1 MQKHLNQVM
10 VLSGQILYVHSHSNP
25 VSHIAL
31 ATVKQVTKTYNLF
44 WNYHSAA
51 KIVEQRLLRV

>member
-1 MQKHLNQVM
+1 MYGMQKHLNQVM
-10 VLSGQILYVHSHSNP
+10 VLSGQMLYVHSHSNP

-44 WNYHSAA
+44 WNYAA
-51 KIVEQRLLRV
+51 KLVE

>member
-10 VLSGQILYVHSHSNP
+10 VLMLYVHSHSNP

-31 ATVKQVTKTYNLF
+31 ATVKQVTKTYNLL
-44 WNYHSAA
+44 WNYAA
-51 KIVEQRLLRV
+51 KLVE